1 MSLDPDRLSQIDTM
15 WSMVRLAHDKG
26 KDDGKSAQEAILDRY
41 GGAARRYL
49 LGSLRDNE
57 AADEVFQEFALRFI
71 RGDFRS
77 ADPERGRFRQFLK
90 TILFRMVMD
99 FYRERKRSPN
109 ACAMDSAYEPG
120 VDGDEVERD
129 RQFASSWREDLLA
142 RTWLALGREEAT
154 TGKPVYTTLKTR
166 AECPELHS
174 PELAVE
180 VGRKLGKEISAA
192 NLRVMLHRAREL
204 FADLLIEEVIHSL
217 DQPDPE
223 KVESELIELRLMEY
237 CRPAL
242 QRYQE
247 KSKKNDAGL

>member
-1 MSLDPDRLSQIDTM
+1 MDPDRLSQIETM
-15 WSMVRLAHDKG
+15 WSVVRLAHDQER
-26 KDDGKSAQEAILDRY
+26 DTGKSAQEAILDRY

-49 LGSLRDNE
+49 LGALRDSE
-57 AADEVFQEFALRFI
+57 AADEVFQDFALRFV

-99 FYRERKRSPN
+99 YHRHRKRTPN
-109 ACAMDSAYEPG
+109 TYAMDSAHEPG
-120 VDGDEVERD
+120 VEGDEVERET
-129 RQFASSWREDLLA
+129 QFVNSWREDLLA

-166 AECPELHS
+166 AELPDLHS
-174 PELAVE
+174 PELSME

-217 DQPDPE
+217 DQPDSE
-223 KVESELIELRLMEY
+223 KVESELIELRLVEY

-242 QRYQE
+242 LRFQE
-247 KSKKNDAGL
+247 RNRKNDAGQ